1 MSLTQKLFRSL
12 QSRIM
17 INIIL
22 VHALMMSALV
32 YELMSREEALL
43 TSMTHTQAQDI
54 ASGIASSAY
63 SALLTNDFAGLNE
76 LITVFKRQKSID
88 YLIIVRADGRILA
101 HTQAQYIGR
110 YLDDPSS
117 MLLHNH
123 PPEILTLIDTPN
135 QLDVA
140 APISATTS
148 EQPIGWVR
156 LSLNLNQQREN
167 QAFIMQ
173 RGIIYTALAIF
184 FGGFIAW
191 LLAQKTARSL
201 QNIQQASQAFADG
214 NTHARVPKQPFSE
227 LQLLAKGMNVLL
239 DTIHL
244 REQELINANNQMT
257 FLAMH
262 DSLTQ
267 LANQRAFYDKL
278 HQVTKNKLTTGISL
292 VMIDLDG
299 FKPINDN
306 LGHDTGDAVLVIVA
320 QRLRVFMSQKQ
331 DGLAARLG
339 GDEFTLVIMH
349 SDRLAEDLDNLRAQ
363 LAESYIVDN
372 RTIGGVSASIG
383 AVVCPQGESIDEMRL
398 LKLADKA
405 MYEAKNNGRNRVV
418 IANCSQA

>member
-1 MSLTQKLFRSL
+1 
-12 QSRIM
+12 
-17 INIIL
+17 
-22 VHALMMSALV
+22 
-32 YELMSREEALL
+32 
-43 TSMTHTQAQDI
+43 
-54 ASGIASSAY
+54 
-63 SALLTNDFAGLNE
+63 
-76 LITVFKRQKSID
+76 
-88 YLIIVRADGRILA
+88 
-101 HTQAQYIGR
+101 
-110 YLDDPSS
+110 
-117 MLLHNH
+117 MLLRNH
-123 PPEILTLIDTPN
+123 PPEILTLIDTPS

-140 APISATTS
+140 APIIATAS

-173 RGIIYTALAIF
+173 RGILYTVLAVF

-201 QNIQQASQAFADG
+201 QSIQQASQAFAAGD
-214 NTHARVPKQPFSE
+214 THARVPEQPFSE

-244 REQELINANNQMT
+244 REQELISANDQMT

-267 LANQRAFYDKL
+267 LANQRAFYDEL
-278 HQVTKNKLTTGISL
+278 HQVTKNKPTTNMSL

-306 LGHDTGDAVLVIVA
+306 LGHNAGDAVLVIVA
-320 QRLRVFMSQKQ
+320 QRLKAFMLQIK
-331 DGLAARLG
+331 GRLTARLG
-339 GDEFTLVIMH
+339 GDEFTLIIMH
-349 SDRLAEDLDNLRAQ
+349 TDGLAEDLEKLRAQ
-363 LAESYIVDN
+363 LAESYIVDD

-383 AVVCPQGESIDEMRL
+383 AVFCTQGESINEMNL

-405 MYEAKNNGRNRVV
+405 MYEAKNNGRDRVV
-418 IANCSQA
+418 VVNCSQA